1 MSRHGSVIRIEAED
15 LPEYRRLHAAVWPGV
30 LATLTA
36 CNIRNYTIYHRN
48 GWLFSHFDYVGDDL
62 AADWA
67 KMEADPITQQWHA
80 VCMPLQRPLEDR
92 APGEWWAAMEELFHL
107 D

>member
-1 MSRHGSVIRIEAED
+1 MSRHGSVIRIEPED

-30 LATLTA
+30 LETLTA

-62 AADWA
+62 EADWA
-67 KMEADPITQQWHA
+67 RMEADPITQEWHA
-80 VCMPLQRPLEDR
+80 VCMPLQRPLDDR
-92 APGEWWAAMEELFHL
+92 AAGEWWAGMEELFHL